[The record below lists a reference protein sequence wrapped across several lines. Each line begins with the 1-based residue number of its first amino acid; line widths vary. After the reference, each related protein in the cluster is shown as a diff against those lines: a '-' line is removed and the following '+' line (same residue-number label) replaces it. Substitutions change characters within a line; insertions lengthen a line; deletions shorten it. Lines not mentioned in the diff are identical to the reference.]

1 MFTETGGEDLFFPDL
16 SSRRW
21 PQRRR
26 LEDPQEVVEPWLP
39 AAPTPQPLAT
49 QTKVSPEMRG
59 ASLFPPR
66 AERGLDI
73 SGEKREGAADCAGRG
88 REVFNLGALDVLE
101 PSASRRVNQHS
112 G

>member
-21 PQRRR
+21 PQRRQ

-49 QTKVSPEMRG
+49 QTKVSPETRG

-66 AERGLDI
+66 AERRLDI
-73 SGEKREGAADCAGRG
+73 SGEEREGAADCAGRG
-88 REVFNLGALDVLE
+88 REVFNLGASEVLE